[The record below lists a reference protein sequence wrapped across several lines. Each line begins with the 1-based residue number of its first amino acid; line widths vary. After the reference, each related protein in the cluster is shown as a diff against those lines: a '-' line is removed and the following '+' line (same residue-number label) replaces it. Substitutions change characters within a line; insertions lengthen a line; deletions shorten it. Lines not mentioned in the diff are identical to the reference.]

1 LWKGVLAMAIRLFD
15 DTLLPTI
22 REILTEDHNA
32 TASDE
37 TKKLS
42 PERASDSFSD
52 ERLRM
57 VREVDQ
63 STFVQWVERAIER
76 ITQKQT
82 HPTS

>member
-1 LWKGVLAMAIRLFD
+1 MTVRLFD
-15 DTLLPTI
+15 DTLLPEI

-32 TASDE
+32 AAVDE
-37 TKKLS
+37 AKMLS
-42 PERASDSFSD
+42 PEKASDSFSD

-63 STFVQWVERAIER
+63 SKFGQWVEQAIAR

-82 HPTS
+82 QATS